1 MTLQNIDKL
10 TYRKRLN
17 IVIACA
23 IVTLLVFALGTSTLL
38 IQLVGNQNG
47 SNFVLNL
54 VGVIFAGLTVG
65 IVLYRIRK
73 QPYMAEVVY
82 VWQLK
87 QELNVIYRHSAKL
100 KRALEHDDHNA
111 LIINLFNL
119 KGSIQLYELDDNDL
133 TLENLR
139 HEIAE
144 FEKKLE
150 YLDVDISTE
159 DYSRDLLNQLSS

>member
-73 QPYMAEVVY
+73 AVIIF
-82 VWQLK
+82 
-87 QELNVIYRHSAKL
+87 QE
-100 KRALEHDDHNA
+100 D
-111 LIINLFNL
+111 
-119 KGSIQLYELDDNDL
+119 
-133 TLENLR
+133 
-139 HEIAE
+139 
-144 FEKKLE
+144 
-150 YLDVDISTE
+150 
-159 DYSRDLLNQLSS
+159 